1 MWRFEVATLRIS
13 DEVHRKLTAALGALM
28 AETGKMQ
35 TYDDALDALLSK
47 SVILPEQLLIEIEEF
62 INENKD
68 LGYVTKEDFLRDA
81 ARQKLQDLKD
91 KAQTRESHG
100 GKTVCHLPNRK
111 ED

>member
-1 MWRFEVATLRIS
+1 MRGFEVKTLRIS

-47 SVILPEQLLIEIEEF
+47 SVVLPERLLIDIEEF
-62 INENKD
+62 IKENRD

-81 ARQKLQDLKD
+81 ARQRLQDLKD
-91 KAQTRESHG
+91 EIQA
-100 GKTVCHLPNRK
+100 RK
-111 ED
+111 SKVKRTQPKFLE

>member
-1 MWRFEVATLRIS
+1 MWGFEVATLRIS
-13 DEVHRKLTAALGALM
+13 DDVHRKLTAALGALM

-81 ARQKLQDLKD
+81 ARYRLQDLKD
-91 KAQTRESHG
+91 KAKAHEQ
-100 GKTVCHLPNRK
+100 
-111 ED
+111 

>member
-1 MWRFEVATLRIS
+1 MWGFEVATLRIS
-13 DEVHRKLTAALGALM
+13 DDVHRKLTAALGALM

-62 INENKD
+62 IRENRD

-81 ARQKLQDLKD
+81 ARQKLQGLKD
-91 KAQTRESHG
+91 NAQAHKSSR
-100 GKTVCHLPNRK
+100 GKT
-111 ED
+111 

>member
-1 MWRFEVATLRIS
+1 MRGFEVKTLRIS

-47 SVILPEQLLIEIEEF
+47 SVVLPEQLLIEIKEF

-68 LGYVTKEDFLRDA
+68 LGYVTKEDFLQDA
-81 ARQKLQDLKD
+81 ARSRLQDLKD
-91 KAQTRESHG
+91 KTQKRKSKG
-100 GKTVCHLPNRK
+100 GKA
-111 ED
+111 

>member
-1 MWRFEVATLRIS
+1 
-13 DEVHRKLTAALGALM
+13 M

-35 TYDDALDALLSK
+35 TYDDALDAILSK
-47 SVILPEQLLIEIEEF
+47 SVILPEQLLIEIGEF

-91 KAQTRESHG
+91 KAQAHKGNVE
-100 GKTVCHLPNRK
+100 RK
-111 ED
+111 

>member
-1 MWRFEVATLRIS
+1 MRGFEVKTLRIS

-35 TYDDALDALLSK
+35 TYDDALDAILGK
-47 SVILPEQLLIEIEEF
+47 SVVLPEQLLIEIKEF

-91 KAQTRESHG
+91 ETQA
-100 GKTVCHLPNRK
+100 RK
-111 ED
+111 SKVKRTQPKFLE

>member
-1 MWRFEVATLRIS
+1 MGGFEVATLRIS

-47 SVILPEQLLIEIEEF
+47 LVILPEQLLIEIEEF
-62 INENKD
+62 IKENKD

-81 ARQKLQDLKD
+81 ARYRLQDLKD
-91 KAQTRESHG
+91 KAKAHEQ
-100 GKTVCHLPNRK
+100 
-111 ED
+111 